1 MEILHIQQQSSVQDS
16 HLKQSQQQA
25 QEQIAQTQTQTQTQI
40 QIQQVLQE
48 QLTIIQQVAT
58 GDFSPMACGAAAILA
73 GVALVV
79 FARKREA

>member
-25 QEQIAQTQTQTQTQI
+25 QEQIAQTQTQIQI

-48 QLTIIQQVAT
+48 QLTIIQQAQQ
-58 GDFSPMACGAAAILA
+58 
-73 GVALVV
+73 
-79 FARKREA
+79 